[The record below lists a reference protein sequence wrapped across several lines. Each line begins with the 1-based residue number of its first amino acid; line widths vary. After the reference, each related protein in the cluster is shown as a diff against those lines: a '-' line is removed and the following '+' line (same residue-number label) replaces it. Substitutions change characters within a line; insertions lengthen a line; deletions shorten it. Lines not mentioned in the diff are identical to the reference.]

1 MIAFSY
7 SSTPPQARVMVCIF
21 VQGMVLKGGG
31 VTARGGTLL
40 PPPPPSG
47 SRINRVPTQGASLE
61 CNKDVDKNN
70 AQTYKTKQERH
81 ETRPNDEKQNKT
93 KIVVALFKSVISRI
107 FSANSRTTS
116 PRLSFLW
123 VSQTGPSCCVIGT
136 GPRLGRD

>member
-1 MIAFSY
+1 
-7 SSTPPQARVMVCIF
+7 MVCIF

-40 PPPPPSG
+40 FSPPG

-116 PRLSFLW
+116 PRLSSLW

>member
-70 AQTYKTKQERH
+70 AQTYKTKQKRH

>member
-70 AQTYKTKQERH
+70 AQTYKTKQKKAR
-81 ETRPNDEKQNKT
+81 N
-93 KIVVALFKSVISRI
+93 
-107 FSANSRTTS
+107 
-116 PRLSFLW
+116 
-123 VSQTGPSCCVIGT
+123 
-136 GPRLGRD
+136 

>member
-40 PPPPPSG
+40 FSPPG

-70 AQTYKTKQERH
+70 AQTYKTKQKKAR
-81 ETRPNDEKQNKT
+81 N
-93 KIVVALFKSVISRI
+93 
-107 FSANSRTTS
+107 
-116 PRLSFLW
+116 
-123 VSQTGPSCCVIGT
+123 
-136 GPRLGRD
+136 